1 MFSQLLWSISVVVM
15 IMVRTAWYGKTNHL
29 ALILKDIKTRRND
42 KFWIVTFNS
51 TEKSVKIMM
60 IMIFHQSLLGCFLV
74 GLVHLLVGW
83 FVLAVLVL
91 LFCWLVVQSFC
102 WLLSLFSV
110 WLVKKMK
117 IKNQVLAFMGCLIT
131 FKRTVGPWRSYALYP
146 SAKCYFWFINKHPSK
161 SNLI

>member
-1 MFSQLLWSISVVVM
+1 
-15 IMVRTAWYGKTNHL
+15 
-29 ALILKDIKTRRND
+29 
-42 KFWIVTFNS
+42 
-51 TEKSVKIMM
+51 
-60 IMIFHQSLLGCFLV
+60 MIFHQSLLGCFLV

-110 WLVKKMK
+110 WLVKKIK

-131 FKRTVGPWRSYALYP
+131 LKRTVGPWRSYALYP
-146 SAKCYFWFINKHPSK
+146 SAKCYF
-161 SNLI
+161 

>member
-1 MFSQLLWSISVVVM
+1 MFSLWLWSISVVVM
-15 IMVRTAWYGKTNHL
+15 IMVRTAWYHKRNHH
-29 ALILKDIKTRRND
+29 ALILKDIKTRRNY
-42 KFWIVTFNS
+42 KFWIVTLNS

-74 GLVHLLVGW
+74 G
-83 FVLAVLVL
+83 LVL

-117 IKNQVLAFMGCLIT
+117 IKNQVLAFMGCLIKS
-131 FKRTVGPWRSYALYP
+131 KRTVGPWRSYALYP
-146 SAKCYFWFINKHPSK
+146 SAKCYFWFINKHQSK

>member
-1 MFSQLLWSISVVVM
+1 MFSLWLWSISVVVM
-15 IMVRTAWYGKTNHL
+15 IMVRTAWYGKRNHL

-42 KFWIVTFNS
+42 KFWIVTLNS

-110 WLVKKMK
+110 WLVKKIK

-146 SAKCYFWFINKHPSK
+146 SAKCYFWFINKHQSK